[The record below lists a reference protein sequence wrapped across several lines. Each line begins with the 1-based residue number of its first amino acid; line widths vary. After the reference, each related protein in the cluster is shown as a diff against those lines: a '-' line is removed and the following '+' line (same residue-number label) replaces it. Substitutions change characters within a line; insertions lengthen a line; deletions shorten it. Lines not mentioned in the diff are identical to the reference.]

1 MSINDIIYLIDIYFN
16 FNEKTLMKTYKSQQ
30 KYVFNIIPSDI
41 NSKHHQYNITIN
53 NQKLINNFNYYDDS
67 NIQSVIKV
75 AKNIIKNLT
84 KFDKYFSLSNGFK
97 SLSKDKDKDIFARKY
112 LYKKTNKL
120 IVVYVISGIIEIY
133 QKKEDETIKK
143 YLCDLVL
150 KYSGYKNVNKKY
162 TFNEVIEYIK
172 NLNINHLYGI
182 Y

>member
-1 MSINDIIYLIDIYFN
+1 
-16 FNEKTLMKTYKSQQ
+16 MKTKQMKTKNCKSQQ
-30 KYVFNIIPSDI
+30 KYIFNITPSDI

-67 NIQSVIKV
+67 NIPSVIKV

-84 KFDKYFSLSNGFK
+84 QLDKYFSLSNGFK
-97 SLSKDKDKDIFARKY
+97 SLSKDKDIFSRKY

-133 QKKEDETIKK
+133 QKKDDETIKK